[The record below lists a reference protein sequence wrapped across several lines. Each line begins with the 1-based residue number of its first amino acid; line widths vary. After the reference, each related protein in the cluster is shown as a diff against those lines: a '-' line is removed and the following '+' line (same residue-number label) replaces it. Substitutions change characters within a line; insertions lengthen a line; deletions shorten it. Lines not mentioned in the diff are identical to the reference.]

1 MKYSRRSGKRSAWAL
16 ACVMATGLAAAIPVL
31 PAPLGPTPAVA
42 QPIASAS
49 RTTADEWA
57 RAVWS
62 AASTGSQSRL
72 DLLLSQPPELQ
83 PIGLSDSIATLETN
97 LVSRE
102 TLRAADLGEA
112 SEELDEHL
120 AAASDPD
127 KSDIEREIALS
138 ESLVTAVRM
147 HLLSVNRD
155 GFLAEQRTQDLIAKA
170 AQAAR
175 RAEARGDW
183 LIANELFV
191 RLNALLEHERT
202 YRPDAERLARRLDIL
217 RLFVPERL
225 WELRNARE
233 IAEGRDPLPAYN
245 PFGDSYQTK
254 LAGISEDAVIT
265 ALRRSAQEHVEHV
278 SAIDLAQGGLDG
290 VATLAS
296 TKDIA
301 RVFPGVASERD
312 LNRFLSSIDEM
323 RSRLTARNAR
333 VDFNRLVGDV
343 LDSNDRTI
351 GLPHAAILHELG
363 NGATARLDEFTQ
375 IIWPDELAQFQKAT
389 QGRFIGIGVQIEQ
402 DERSRVR
409 VVTPLEGTPAQ
420 RSGVHAGDVITAVD
434 GRSIVGL
441 SLNQAVSVIT
451 GEAGTVV
458 NLTVEREQN
467 GEITEIEIPV
477 PRARIDLASVK
488 GWERTGA
495 RDDDWNWFIDEAAG
509 IGYVRLTGFV
519 DTTDRE
525 FDRAIEQMRRRHDL
539 NGLIVDLRFNPGGLL
554 NQAVSIANRFI
565 PGRGP
570 IVQTADAQGRI
581 ASQERASERRA
592 SVTDIPVIILVNE
605 GSASASEIVAGAVQ
619 AYAHQGAIDAI
630 VLGQR
635 SFGKGSV
642 QNVYYLP
649 GQQAAMRLTT
659 HYYLLPNGRRVHR
672 LPGATDWG
680 VEPDLTVEMLPSQIQ
695 EAANLRRNADVLPI
709 NERGEIVDT
718 GEPRPDPNDLLSN
731 GLDLQLQYALVL
743 LQSRSEAPALGQV
756 PRAPMEPVTIEN

>member
-31 PAPLGPTPAVA
+31 PAPLGPTPAIA

-120 AAASDPD
+120 AAASDLD
-127 KSDIEREIALS
+127 KPDIEREIALS
-138 ESLVTAVRM
+138 EALVTAVRM

-155 GFLAEQRTQDLIAKA
+155 GFLAEQRTQNLIARA
-170 AQAAR
+170 AEAAR

-254 LAGISEDAVIT
+254 LAGISEDAVVT

-290 VATLAS
+290 VVTLAS
-296 TKDIA
+296 TNDIA

-312 LNRFLSSIDEM
+312 LSRFLSSINEM
-323 RSRLTARNAR
+323 RSRMSARNAR
-333 VDFNRLVGDV
+333 VDFDRLVADV
-343 LDSNDRTI
+343 LDANDRTI

-458 NLTVEREQN
+458 NLTVEREEN

-509 IGYVRLTGFV
+509 IGYIRLTGFV

-525 FDRAIEQMRRRHDL
+525 FDRAVEQMRGRGL

-581 ASQERASERRA
+581 ASQERANTRRA
-592 SVTDIPVIILVNE
+592 SVTDIPVVILVNE

-619 AYAHQGAIDAI
+619 AYAQQGAIDAI

-756 PRAPMEPVTIEN
+756 PRVPMEPVTIEN